1 LLTVT
6 IAVASL
12 EAAAQRRGRVY
23 VVLGA
28 FAWSTAGVLQRALTV
43 GTATQIAGR
52 AAFAVAGILLFVA
65 VIERGG
71 VVGAFR
77 AIGRNGL
84 AIAALMAVSSGSFIV
99 ALNHTSVANVLVM
112 LALAP
117 ILAAALGYVVLREPV
132 TTRTIVAMGL
142 AVVGVAVMVGGPGKA
157 GGLGA
162 GLSLVSAV
170 SFAAALVLARRG
182 RDVSLAP
189 AICLSQAFV
198 LLAFAPFGHPGQI
211 GGSDLGLLFLLGFG
225 QSALGLIFLALGAR
239 LIPAAEVALIS
250 LLEIVLGPL
259 WVWIARS
266 ERPGAG
272 TIAGGLVILAAV
284 TIQSLRP
291 NAYRLE
297 SP

>member
-1 LLTVT
+1 VT
-6 IAVASL
+6 TAVPSL
-12 EAAAQRRGRVY
+12 DVAELRRGRMY
-23 VVLGA
+23 VVLAA
-28 FAWSTAGVLQRALTV
+28 FAWSTTGVLQRALTV
-43 GTATQIAGR
+43 GTATQVAGR
-52 AAFAVAGILLFVA
+52 AVFAVMAILLYVA
-65 VIERGG
+65 VTERGG
-71 VVGAFR
+71 VFGAFR

-84 AIAALMAVSSGSFIV
+84 AIAALMAISSGSFIV
-99 ALNHTSVANVLVM
+99 ALNHTTVANVLVM

-132 TTRTIVAMGL
+132 TTRTMLAMGL
-142 AVVGVAVMVGGPGKA
+142 AVVGVAVMVGGPGKPS
-157 GGLGA
+157 GLGT
-162 GLSLVSAV
+162 GLAFVSSV
-170 SFAAALVLARRG
+170 SFAVALVLARRG
-182 RDVSLAP
+182 RHVSLVP
-189 AICLSQAFV
+189 ALCLSQAFA
-198 LLAFAPFGHPGQI
+198 LLAFVPFAHPGQI
-211 GGSDLGLLFLLGFG
+211 GGSDLGLLLLLGFG
-225 QSALGLIFLALGAR
+225 QSTLGLIFLALGAR

-272 TIAGGLVILAAV
+272 TIAGGVVILAAV

>member
-1 LLTVT
+1 LVAVT
-6 IAVASL
+6 TAVARL
-12 EAAAQRRGRVY
+12 DVAAQRRGRLY
-23 VVLGA
+23 VVLAA

-43 GTATQIAGR
+43 GTATQLAGR
-52 AAFAVAGILLFVA
+52 GAFAVMGIVIFVA
-65 VIERGG
+65 VVERGR

-99 ALNHTSVANVLVM
+99 ALNHTTVANVLVM

-117 ILAAALGYVVLREPV
+117 ILAAALGYVVLHEPV

-142 AVVGVAVMVGGPGKA
+142 AAIGVAVMVGGPGKP
-157 GGLGA
+157 GGLGT
-162 GLSLVSAV
+162 GLSLVSSV
-170 SFAAALVLARRG
+170 SFAVALVLTRRG
-182 RDVSLAP
+182 RDVSLVP

-198 LLAFAPFGHPGQI
+198 LLAFAPFAHPGQI
-211 GGSDLGLLFLLGFG
+211 GGSDLGLLFLLGF
-225 QSALGLIFLALGAR
+225 QSALGLTFLSLGAQ

-272 TIAGGLVILAAV
+272 TIIGGAVILTAV
-284 TIQSLRP
+284 TIQSLRA
-291 NAYRLE
+291 NAYPLE

>member
-1 LLTVT
+1 VAT
-6 IAVASL
+6 AVARL
-12 EAAAQRRGRVY
+12 DVAAQRRGRVY
-23 VVLGA
+23 VVLAA

-43 GTATQIAGR
+43 GTATQVAGR
-52 AAFAVAGILLFVA
+52 AAFAVMGILIYVA

-71 VVGAFR
+71 VARAFR

-99 ALNHTSVANVLVM
+99 ALNHTTVANVLVM

-132 TTRTIVAMGL
+132 TTRTILAMGL
-142 AVVGVAVMVGGPGKA
+142 AVVGVAVMVGGPGKP
-157 GGLGA
+157 GGLGT

-182 RDVSLAP
+182 RDVSLVP

-198 LLAFAPFGHPGQI
+198 LLAFAPFAHPGQI
-211 GGSDLGLLFLLGFG
+211 GESDLGLLFLLGSG
-225 QSALGLIFLALGAR
+225 QSALGLIFLALGAQ

-266 ERPGAG
+266 ERPGVG
-272 TIAGGLVILAAV
+272 TIIGGVVILAAV
-284 TIQSLRP
+284 AIQSLRP
-291 NAYRLE
+291 NAYRLD

>member
-6 IAVASL
+6 IAVATL

-142 AVVGVAVMVGGPGKA
+142 AVVGVAVMVGGPGKP

>member
-1 LLTVT
+1 M
-6 IAVASL
+6 
-12 EAAAQRRGRVY
+12 Y
-23 VVLGA
+23 VVLAA
-28 FAWSTAGVLQRALTV
+28 FAWSTTGVLQRALTV
-43 GTATQIAGR
+43 GTATQVAGR
-52 AAFAVAGILLFVA
+52 ALFAVMAILLYVA
-65 VIERGG
+65 VTERGG
-71 VVGAFR
+71 VFGAFR

-99 ALNHTSVANVLVM
+99 ALNHTTVANVLVM

-132 TTRTIVAMGL
+132 TTRTMLAMGL
-142 AVVGVAVMVGGPGKA
+142 AVVGVAVMVGGPGRPS
-157 GGLGA
+157 GLGT
-162 GLSLVSAV
+162 GLALVSGV
-170 SFAAALVLARRG
+170 SFAVALVLSRRG
-182 RDVSLAP
+182 RDVSLVP
-189 AICLSQAFV
+189 ALCLSQAFA
-198 LLAFAPFGHPGQI
+198 LLAFVPFAHPGQI
-211 GGSDLGLLFLLGFG
+211 GGSDLGLLLLLGFG
-225 QSALGLIFLALGAR
+225 QSTLGLIFLALGAR

-272 TIAGGLVILAAV
+272 TIAGGVVILAAV

>member
-1 LLTVT
+1 M
-6 IAVASL
+6 
-12 EAAAQRRGRVY
+12 Y
-23 VVLGA
+23 VVLAA
-28 FAWSTAGVLQRALTV
+28 FAWSTTGVLQRALTV
-43 GTATQIAGR
+43 GTATQVAGR
-52 AAFAVAGILLFVA
+52 ALFAVMAILLYVA
-65 VIERGG
+65 VTERGR
-71 VVGAFR
+71 VFGAFR

-99 ALNHTSVANVLVM
+99 ALNHTTVANVLVM

-132 TTRTIVAMGL
+132 TTRTMLAMGL
-142 AVVGVAVMVGGPGKA
+142 AVVGVAVMVGGPGKPS
-157 GGLGA
+157 GLGT
-162 GLSLVSAV
+162 GLAFVSGV
-170 SFAAALVLARRG
+170 SFAVALVLARRG
-182 RDVSLAP
+182 RDVSLVP
-189 AICLSQAFV
+189 ALCLSQALA
-198 LLAFAPFGHPGQI
+198 LLAFVPFAHPGQI
-211 GGSDLGLLFLLGFG
+211 GESDLGLLLLLGFG
-225 QSALGLIFLALGAR
+225 QSTLGLIFLALGAR

-272 TIAGGLVILAAV
+272 TIAGGVVILAAV

>member
-1 LLTVT
+1 M
-6 IAVASL
+6 
-12 EAAAQRRGRVY
+12 Y
-23 VVLGA
+23 VVLAA
-28 FAWSTAGVLQRALTV
+28 FAWSTTGVLQRALTV
-43 GTATQIAGR
+43 GTATQVAGR
-52 AAFAVAGILLFVA
+52 ALFAVMAILLYVA
-65 VIERGG
+65 VTEQGG
-71 VVGAFR
+71 VFGAFR

-99 ALNHTSVANVLVM
+99 ALNHTTVANVLVM

-132 TTRTIVAMGL
+132 TTRTMLAMGL
-142 AVVGVAVMVGGPGKA
+142 AVVGVAVMVGGPGRPS
-157 GGLGA
+157 GLGT
-162 GLSLVSAV
+162 GLALVSGV
-170 SFAAALVLARRG
+170 SFAVALVLARRG
-182 RDVSLAP
+182 RDVSLVP
-189 AICLSQAFV
+189 ALCLSQAFA
-198 LLAFAPFGHPGQI
+198 LLAFVPFAHPGQI
-211 GGSDLGLLFLLGFG
+211 GGSDLGLLLLLGFG
-225 QSALGLIFLALGAR
+225 QSTLGLIFLALGAR

-272 TIAGGLVILAAV
+272 TIAGGVVILAAV

>member
-1 LLTVT
+1 M
-6 IAVASL
+6 
-12 EAAAQRRGRVY
+12 Y
-23 VVLGA
+23 VVLAA
-28 FAWSTAGVLQRALTV
+28 FAWSTTGILQRALTV
-43 GTATQIAGR
+43 GTATQVAGR
-52 AAFAVAGILLFVA
+52 ALFAVMAILLYVA
-65 VIERGG
+65 VTERGG
-71 VVGAFR
+71 VFGAFR

-99 ALNHTSVANVLVM
+99 ALNHTTVANVLVM

-132 TTRTIVAMGL
+132 TTRTMLAMGL
-142 AVVGVAVMVGGPGKA
+142 AVVGVAVMVGGPGKPS
-157 GGLGA
+157 GLGT
-162 GLSLVSAV
+162 GLAFVSGV
-170 SFAAALVLARRG
+170 SFAVALVLARRG
-182 RDVSLAP
+182 RDVSLVP
-189 AICLSQAFV
+189 ALCLSQAFA
-198 LLAFAPFGHPGQI
+198 LLAFAPFARPGQI
-211 GGSDLGLLFLLGFG
+211 GGSDLGLLLLLGFG
-225 QSALGLIFLALGAR
+225 QSTLGLIFLALGAR

-272 TIAGGLVILAAV
+272 TIAGGVVILAAV

>member
-6 IAVASL
+6 TAVASL

-28 FAWSTAGVLQRALTV
+28 FAWSTAGVLQRALSV

-132 TTRTIVAMGL
+132 TTRTMLAMGL
-142 AVVGVAVMVGGPGKA
+142 AVVGVAVMVGGPGKPS
-157 GGLGA
+157 GLGA
-162 GLSLVSAV
+162 ALSLVSAV